1 MNKNLAIVFG
11 MFFVL
16 LMVGIVSAASTQA
29 IKDSYGQCV
38 SQNAVLKNTCFSTTK
53 QTLATCKASVP
64 QDDTKKAALKE
75 CRTTYKTQKK
85 QCKTSFKSSKGVCK
99 QARNA
104 QEAMASG

>member
-53 QTLATCKASVP
+53 QALATCKASAP
-64 QDDTKKAALKE
+64 QDEGKKDALKQ
-75 CRTTYKTQKK
+75 CKLTYKTQKK
-85 QCKTSFKSSKGVCK
+85 QCKTSFKSSKEICK
-99 QARNA
+99 RARNA
-104 QEAMASG
+104 AEATASG